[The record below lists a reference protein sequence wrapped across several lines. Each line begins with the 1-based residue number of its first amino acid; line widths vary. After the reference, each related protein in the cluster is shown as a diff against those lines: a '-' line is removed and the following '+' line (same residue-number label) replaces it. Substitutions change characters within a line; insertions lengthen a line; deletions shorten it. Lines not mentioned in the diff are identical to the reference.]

1 MLSKVRV
8 DDSADSPSR
17 TGSKEI
23 PCASQ
28 RSQNLVLSSRIQ
40 HLVSRIDMPP
50 PLTYANY
57 LDLEKLLTLQ
67 KPRSSPAE
75 HDETLFIIIHQT
87 YELWFKQLLHEFEK
101 IKRDFSAGDLFGA
114 SHSFKRVRTIMKVL
128 VAQVDILETMTPSS
142 FSSFR
147 DRLET
152 ASGFQSVQFR
162 EIEFVLGYKR
172 ASTLAYV
179 KPDFPGYDRLQQ
191 LLNGRTVI
199 DHFYDFLATRGAK
212 IPEELKKRDLTQ
224 PNGPNEQVQE
234 EILRLYKNA
243 PECSILFELMTDFD
257 EGLQEWRYRHIK
269 LVERTIGAKK
279 GTGGS
284 PGVPF
289 LKESLFRPVFHD
301 LWAIRHQM

>member
-1 MLSKVRV
+1 MQRAASHSV
-8 DDSADSPSR
+8 DVPS
-17 TGSKEI
+17 TSVE
-23 PCASQ
+23 
-28 RSQNLVLSSRIQ
+28 
-40 HLVSRIDMPP
+40 HLHMS
-50 PLTYANY
+50 PLTYASY
-57 LDLEKLLTLQ
+57 LDLEKLLSLQ
-67 KPRSSPAE
+67 KPRSSPPE

-114 SHSFKRVRTIMKVL
+114 IHTFKRVRTIMKVL

-162 EIEFVLGYKR
+162 EVEFALGYKR
-172 ASTLAYV
+172 SSTVNYL
-179 KPDFPGYDRLQQ
+179 KPDYPGYDRLNQR
-191 LLNGRTVI
+191 LHERSVI
-199 DHFYDFLATRGAK
+199 DHFYDFLAIRGAQ
-212 IPEELKKRDLTQ
+212 IPRKNRDFTQ
-224 PNGPNEQVQE
+224 PNQPDKRVQK
-234 EILRLYKNA
+234 EILQLYRDS

-289 LKESLFRPVFHD
+289 LKESLFKPIFHD
-301 LWAIRHQM
+301 LWAIRHEL